1 MTAKTGTLSFE
12 IGPFRPPSE
21 AFSLLIRATR
31 NCSWNRCG
39 FCNLYKAD
47 RFEYRPVAEIKQDI
61 DSARQIRDEIIAMA
75 GRKSDDGGLHH
86 AISGMYRQAPNE
98 ACRNVAIWLYS
109 GGKTA
114 FLQDSNALIMRTG
127 ELVEIIKYLKATFPS
142 LDRITSYGRSD
153 TADKKT
159 LLELGELHQAG
170 LSRVHIG
177 LESGYDPL
185 LKLVD
190 KGANAARHISAGKK
204 VVAAGISLCEYVI
217 LGLGGKEMR
226 QPHALET
233 ARTLNEISPDF
244 IRVRTLV
251 LTEGMPLYRATLDG
265 TFTRATDEE
274 ILEEERLLLENLD
287 CQTNF
292 VSDHITNLLG
302 EIEGRLPGDKA
313 KMLGVIGR
321 YFALSQEERT
331 NFRVGRRA
339 GIYTSLDDLSRTAK
353 HEAAAQIVSRI
364 SDPGGKV
371 DENVIYNMMTG
382 FI

>member
-1 MTAKTGTLSFE
+1 MAKTGTLSFE
-12 IGPFRPPSE
+12 IGPYRPPSE

-31 NCSWNRCG
+31 NCPWNRCG
-39 FCNLYKAD
+39 FCNLYKPH
-47 RFEYRPVAEIKQDI
+47 RFEYRTVAEIKQDI
-61 DSARQIRDEIIAMA
+61 DNARRIRDEIIAMA
-75 GRKSDDGGLHH
+75 GPGPDDSGQHH
-86 AISGMYRQAPNE
+86 AIAGMYRQAPNE
-98 ACRNVAIWLYS
+98 AYRNVALWLHA
-109 GGKTA
+109 GGSTA

-127 ELVEIIKYLKATFPS
+127 ELVEVIKYLKAAFPGIN
-142 LDRITSYGRSD
+142 RITSYARSD

-159 LLELGELHQAG
+159 LAELSELHQAG
-170 LSRVHIG
+170 LSRLHIG

-185 LKLVD
+185 LKFVD
-190 KGANAARHISAGKK
+190 KGVSAARHISAGKK

-217 LGLGGKEMR
+217 LGLGGREMWR
-226 QPHALET
+226 QHATQT
-233 ARTLNEISPDF
+233 ARTLNEISPEF

-251 LTEGMPLYRATLDG
+251 LTPGMPLYQAARDG

-274 ILEEERLLLENLD
+274 ILEEERLLLENLK

-302 EIEGRLPGDKA
+302 EIEGKLPGDKE
-313 KMLGVIGR
+313 KMLGVIDR

-339 GIYTSLDDLSRTAK
+339 GIYASLDDLSRTAK
-353 HEAAAQIVSRI
+353 RQAAAQMVSQL
-364 SDPGGKV
+364 SDPSGKV
-371 DENVIYNMMTG
+371 DENVIHTMMTG